1 MGFSELWV
9 ESYQGEV
16 LGETFFGLLAER
28 ETDPV
33 HRHQLEVLTV
43 LEHETKLLAEPV
55 FARNGMDMGDTETS
69 VSVGTQLAD
78 GFESLSWEDFV
89 GSIEPITTV
98 FLAKYRE
105 LVGLCSDPADRAVAE
120 SYVAHEVALEAF
132 ARRALGNEPGE
143 PLELI
148 LDLAHVKTKVPA

>member
-16 LGETFFGLLAER
+16 LGETFFGLLAQR
-28 ETDPV
+28 EADPV
-33 HRHQLEVLTV
+33 RRHQLDVLTL

-55 FARNGMDMGDTETS
+55 FARNGIDMGDSDAS
-69 VSVGTQLAD
+69 VSIGTQFAD
-78 GFESLSWEDFV
+78 GFESLSWEDFLA
-89 GSIEPITTV
+89 SIEPVTAQ

-105 LVGLCSDPADRAVAE
+105 LVSLCTDPSDRAVAE
-120 SYVAHEVALEAF
+120 SYVAHEEALEAF
-132 ARRALGNEPGE
+132 ARRGLGKEQGD

-148 LDLAHVKTKVPA
+148 LELPHVRAKASA